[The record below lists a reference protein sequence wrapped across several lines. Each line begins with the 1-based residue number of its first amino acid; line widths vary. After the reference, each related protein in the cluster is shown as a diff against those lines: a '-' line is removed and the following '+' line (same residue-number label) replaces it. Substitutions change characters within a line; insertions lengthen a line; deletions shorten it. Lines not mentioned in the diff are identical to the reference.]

1 MKLGCWQLRHNFS
14 HFKTMYENAS
24 KIALNATSRKIQVAC
39 PLFVLLHL
47 DVSVFYL
54 DVSEFV
60 EAV

>member
-1 MKLGCWQLRHNFS
+1 MRHNFS